1 MQHQTREPCE
11 VPCNRA
17 ESHGKDTGA
26 SGFSLAPCFALL
38 KWTRL
43 FLCNHA
49 SEMEPLFCE
58 DIINL
63 PSVLLCLFLP
73 MSPPD
78 QAFST
83 DILGTN
89 APFQK
94 NILQAKK
101 SHASCIFQ
109 DATQSTLRIALPAEK
124 ESHDYSLSSF
134 RWSSRFFSPSCSS
147 LGGMQS
153 DAATAH
159 DSNGTLARNKRE
171 RERERGTLS
180 ILSL

>member
-1 MQHQTREPCE
+1 MPID
-11 VPCNRA
+11 VF
-17 ESHGKDTGA
+17 
-26 SGFSLAPCFALL
+26 FSVFSSCCCRRGRPIATARPPA
-38 KWTRL
+38 
-43 FLCNHA
+43 H

-58 DIINL
+58 NIITL

-83 DILGTN
+83 DIFETN

-101 SHASCIFQ
+101 SHSSCIFQ

-171 RERERGTLS
+171 REREV
-180 ILSL
+180 LSLSSLFSSPLSLSFLSL

>member
-1 MQHQTREPCE
+1 MT
-11 VPCNRA
+11 
-17 ESHGKDTGA
+17 K
-26 SGFSLAPCFALL
+26 
-38 KWTRL
+38 
-43 FLCNHA
+43 
-49 SEMEPLFCE
+49 
-58 DIINL
+58 
-63 PSVLLCLFLP
+63 
-73 MSPPD
+73 

-83 DILGTN
+83 DFLGTN

-101 SHASCIFQ
+101 SHSSCIFQ

-171 RERERGTLS
+171 RERERYSLYP
-180 ILSL
+180 LSLVVLSLYPFSLFSSPHDFHPVQFPRQTSMSPDDAPDQGAVRNVPIFFAEIM